1 MTVNTFID
9 LGNGWVFDWGFTL
22 FMVTYFLV
30 AMELNR
36 YEHPSAL
43 SLRIRTLVVSAA
55 GNQFQSRYT
64 GPRP

>member
-43 SLRIRTLVVSAA
+43 SLRKTLNDIK
-55 GNQFQSRYT
+55 NQNTEMFNYLKQHLE
-64 GPRP
+64 